1 MRRLLTVSA
10 LFALAL
16 YTATAAGQPQPNPK
30 PKSDPADLIKEA
42 QQRELI
48 EKQREKVL
56 ADAEKQREKALADAT
71 NASIAAALANDA
83 DVRMAKAKVQLAEAE
98 LAKARQAVTLK
109 VLTLKARI
117 EQFKAEVRMAEE
129 RLAWATRMV
138 EKGALQQS
146 QLLVERDKLETAKA
160 ALALAETEWKL
171 LTGTSAAGA
180 SGAATDPSYD
190 KTVAEA
196 LKWLGQHTANSEAE
210 RFARYLAVMDL
221 VQREAVKGPIP
232 DRVRAALDKSVK
244 LGAKGEKVTFEKA
257 LAAFKKDAGLDVPVR
272 GSYPTRPIFDP
283 KKPNEFQNQPIEI
296 VSEGEELPVGAWFQL
311 FEDSATFT
319 TGNITRRFRFYV
331 REYGLLISSADNAP
345 PDAPSLTDFWKQKPP
360 AKETKTDPAPKK

>member
-1 MRRLLTVSA
+1 MRRLLTASA

-16 YTATAAGQPQPNPK
+16 YAATAAGQPQPNPK
-30 PKSDPADLIKEA
+30 PKGADKTDPADLLREA

-48 EKQREKVL
+48 EKQREKVI
-56 ADAEKQREKALADAT
+56 ADAA
-71 NASIAAALANDA
+71 NASIAAALANDP

-117 EQFKAEVRMAEE
+117 EQLKAEVRMAED
-129 RLAWATRMV
+129 RAAWAARMV
-138 EKGALQQS
+138 QTGALQQS
-146 QLLVERDKLETAKA
+146 QLLVEREKLDTAKA

-171 LTGTSAAGA
+171 LTGAGA
-180 SGAATDPSYD
+180 SGAAADPSYD
-190 KTVAEA
+190 KTVASA
-196 LKWLGQHTANSEAE
+196 LKYLGEHTANSDAA
-210 RFARYLAVMDL
+210 ARLAHFFAVMDL
-221 VQREAVKGPIP
+221 VSAREAVKGPIP
-232 DRVRAALDKSVK
+232 ERIRAALDKPVK

-272 GSYPTRPIFDP
+272 GSYPSRTTFNPN
-283 KKPNEFQNQPIEI
+283 KPNEPPQSHPIEV

-311 FEDSATFT
+311 FEDSATYT
-319 TGNITRRFRFYV
+319 TGSITRRYRFYV

-360 AKETKTDPAPKK
+360 APKK